1 MPQLRPRSA
10 CAQPRGLRTGARR
23 GARHPPAPRC
33 GEDSEHQ
40 DRKVKGRVTVSFSL
54 TDPVR
59 TSRYLAVPAYKCEG
73 GGEVVVEITVNR
85 AGDVTNARVV
95 EGGDE
100 CMRSSALGSA
110 RRSRFNIDDSAPARQ
125 QGTITYIFIPQ

>member
-1 MPQLRPRSA
+1 MPTARLTNRGSA
-10 CAQPRGLRTGARR
+10 EERAIRQRR
-23 GARHPPAPRC
+23 GA

-85 AGDVTNARVV
+85 GGRRDERPGGRRRGRVHALFGARFGPQV
-95 EGGDE
+95 
-100 CMRSSALGSA
+100 AFQH
-110 RRSRFNIDDSAPARQ
+110 RRLRPGTPARDDYVYFYPP
-125 QGTITYIFIPQ
+125 ISSFCPAEA

>member
-1 MPQLRPRSA
+1 MRANREAYEQ
-10 CAQPRGLRTGARR
+10 GLAEERAIRQRR
-23 GARHPPAPRC
+23 GA

-85 AGDVTNARVV
+85 AGDVTNARVSKA
-95 EGGDE
+95 GT
-100 CMRSSALGSA
+100 SACAL
-110 RRSRFNIDDSAPARQ
+110 RRSVRPAGRVSTSTTPPRHAS
-125 QGTITYIFIPQ
+125 QGTITYTFIPQ